1 MRFITLGFL
10 ATVFLFSL
18 VTSPASAETYS
29 VSGSLP
35 FADGS
40 GASRE
45 VQSEC
50 KLESKLPGFIRS
62 AAKRGIT
69 VSVTDVPLD
78 DVEGKVLH
86 IEFTHVLGTGGGA
99 WSGPKAVTV
108 QGELREAGEVI
119 GSFTSTRYST
129 GGAFGGFKGTCSI
142 LGRCVKA
149 MGKDIA
155 RWLENPTMDA
165 LLGDAG

>member
-1 MRFITLGFL
+1 MRHSIF
-10 ATVFLFSL
+10 VFLSTVCVFSL
-18 VTSPASAETYS
+18 LASPATAETYT
-29 VSGSLP
+29 VSGALP
-35 FADGS
+35 FAEGS
-40 GASRE
+40 GASSE
-45 VQSEC
+45 VKSDC
-50 KLESKLPGFIRS
+50 KLESKLPKFIRS
-62 AAKRGIT
+62 AAKRDVT
-69 VSVTDVPLD
+69 VTVTTEPLD
-78 DVEGKVLH
+78 DVDGKVLY

-108 QGELREAGEVI
+108 NGELREAGEVI

-149 MGKDIA
+149 MGSDIA
-155 RWLENPTMDA
+155 KWLKNPTMDA

>member
-1 MRFITLGFL
+1 MRFVTLGFL
-10 ATVFLFSL
+10 AAVITFSL
-18 VTSPASAETYS
+18 VASPATAETYS

-40 GASRE
+40 GASDE
-45 VQSEC
+45 VESEC
-50 KLESKLPGFIRS
+50 KLESKLPNFIKS
-62 AAKRGIT
+62 AAKRDVT
-69 VSVTDVPLD
+69 VTVTNEPLD
-78 DVEGKVLH
+78 DVEGKVLF

-108 QGELREAGEVI
+108 HGELREAGEVI

-149 MGKDIA
+149 MGSDIA
-155 RWLENPTMDA
+155 KWLKNPTMDA